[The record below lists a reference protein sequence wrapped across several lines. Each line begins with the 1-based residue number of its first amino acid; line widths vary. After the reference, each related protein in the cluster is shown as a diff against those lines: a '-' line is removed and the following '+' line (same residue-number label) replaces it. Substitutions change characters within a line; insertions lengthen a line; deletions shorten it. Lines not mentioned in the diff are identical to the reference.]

1 MIIAGIDPSING
13 SGIFRMELDDNTL
26 DVVDQHYLS
35 FTQVKKN
42 ETPDVIYYKKKDFKN
57 PIEQN
62 IWMHGYIENFVD
74 SCDYIAIEDYAYNAV
89 GNVFQIGEFVGTL
102 KESLYLKGTIAM
114 RLYEPTVVKMY
125 ATGKGN
131 SDKISMC
138 DEYDKLSDG
147 QLDLSVLPQYK
158 SPKEDIV
165 DAYYI
170 CKLLRLEL
178 QLRKGIVLPKDLKE
192 HEIKIFNRCTKA
204 NPINILGRGFI
215 GED

>member
-1 MIIAGIDPSING
+1 MIISGIDPSING
-13 SGIFRMELDDNTL
+13 TGIYKMNLDDKTL
-26 DVVDQHYLS
+26 EILDQQYLS

-62 IWMHGYIENFVD
+62 IWMHNYIENFVQ
-74 SCDYIAIEDYAYNAV
+74 SSEYVAIEDYAYNAV

-102 KESLYLKGTIAM
+102 KENLYLKGTIGM
-114 RLYEPTVVKMY
+114 RLYEPTVVKLF
-125 ATGKGN
+125 ACNKGN
-131 SDKISMC
+131 SDKVSMC
-138 DEYDKLSDG
+138 DQYDKLEDG
-147 QLDLSVLPQYK
+147 QMDLSHLPQYK
-158 SPKEDIV
+158 TPKEDIV

-178 QLRKGIVLPKDLKE
+178 QLRKGIVQLNNLDETK
-192 HEIKIFNRCTKA
+192 IKIFNRCTKP